1 MDGPICNFK
10 PLSKDTFTSSVDT
23 KQPSPGKSQM
33 TSDEVL
39 ISLRLSM
46 AGSIVAWWEE
56 GSGGLWSFQLRDKKI
71 DRKMENA

>member
-1 MDGPICNFK
+1 MAVCNFR

-46 AGSIVAWWEE
+46 AESIVA
-56 GSGGLWSFQLRDKKI
+56 GSGGLWSFHLGDKKLP
-71 DRKMENA
+71 R